1 MLRIVTLVAAIL
13 VSASSWAQNAYLLNP
28 GDILEISLWKEDSM
42 RRQAVVLPDGT
53 ISYPLAGHIRVAG
66 RTAADVEAEIT
77 ERLKPYYEDPFLSV
91 AVVETRGNQVFV
103 IGAVRSPGAFIAA
116 KRLDIM
122 QALSLAGGLNEFAD
136 ENGIMVIRRTTDGER
151 ALRFDYGRAES
162 GKDLSQNIVLQ
173 SGDVLVVPTA
183 GIF

>member
-1 MLRIVTLVAAIL
+1 MSRLALLIVGIL
-13 VSASSWAQNAYLLNP
+13 LSASALAQGAYLLNP
-28 GDILEISLWKEDSM
+28 GDILEISLWKEETM
-42 RRQAVVLPDGT
+42 RRQVVVLPDGT
-53 ISYPLAGHIRVAG
+53 ISYPLAGHVQVIG
-66 RTAADVEAEIT
+66 RTAEDVEKEIT
-77 ERLKPYYEDPFLSV
+77 ERLKPFYEDPFLSV

-103 IGAVRSPGAFIAA
+103 IGAVRAPGAFIAS

-136 ENGIMVIRRTTDGER
+136 EDGIMVIRRMADGHQTLPFNY
-151 ALRFDYGRAES
+151 AVVES
-162 GKDLSQNIVLQ
+162 GKDLSRNIVLQ